1 MGTRAMTEHQ
11 DTDEDG
17 SADPTAHRASHR
29 PDHAAHDDLRLDDP
43 RLDETYLR
51 IVPGTETD
59 GTVVLVG
66 VTHDHPASQARARR
80 VVAGVEP
87 AVVALE
93 LSPLAMPLY
102 RQYASARDG
111 RTGGAYDG
119 GEMAAALAASG
130 DGRAVGIDAPNWA
143 YGRRLVEALRA
154 RGTGHEAAVSAIRD
168 TLSVS
173 RHAITCAVGAAIRTV
188 TPWSPA
194 VETPA
199 AHDSS
204 VADPPAAQAADEA
217 RQLSRSRALLGAL
230 ELPPGQELVDEL
242 REASMASRIESLRT
256 EGSVVAV
263 VGHAHLGPIYERLAD
278 E

>member
-1 MGTRAMTEHQ
+1 MTEHQ
-11 DTDEDG
+11 HTDEHG
-17 SADPTAHRASHR
+17 AADPTAHVESHR
-29 PDHAAHDDLRLDDP
+29 PPDHAAHDPQFDDP

-51 IVPGTETD
+51 VVPETEA
-59 GTVVLVG
+59 GGIVVLVG

-80 VVAGVEP
+80 VVAGVAP

-111 RTGGAYDG
+111 RTVGAYDG

-130 DGRAVGIDAPNWA
+130 DGRVVGIDAPNWA

-154 RGTGHEAAVSAIRD
+154 RETDREAAASAIRD

-173 RHAITCAVGAAIRTV
+173 RHAVTCAVSAAIRTV
-188 TPWSPA
+188 TPWSPT

-217 RQLSRSRALLGAL
+217 RKLSRSRALLGAL
-230 ELPPGQELVDEL
+230 ELPPGQVLVDEL

-263 VGHAHLGPIYERLAD
+263 VGHAHLGPIYDRLAGEESD
-278 E
+278 

>member
-1 MGTRAMTEHQ
+1 MTEHQ
-11 DTDEDG
+11 YTDERG
-17 SADPTAHRASHR
+17 AADPTAHAESDR
-29 PDHAAHDDLRLDDP
+29 PLDRVVRDDSRLDDP
-43 RLDETYLR
+43 RVDDTYLR
-51 IVPGTETD
+51 VVPSIERG

-80 VVAGVEP
+80 VVAGVAP

-93 LSPLAMPLY
+93 LSPLVIPLY
-102 RQYASARDG
+102 RQYASERDG

-130 DGRAVGIDAPNWA
+130 DGRVVGIDAPNWA
-143 YGRRLVEALRA
+143 YGRRLVAALRA
-154 RGTGHEAAVSAIRD
+154 RETDREAAVSAVRN

-173 RHAITCAVGAAIRTV
+173 RHTVTCAVSAAVRAV
-188 TPWSPA
+188 TPWAPS
-194 VETPA
+194 VETAA

-204 VADPPAAQAADEA
+204 VTDPPAAQAADEA

-230 ELPPGQELVDEL
+230 KLPPGQELVDEL

-263 VGHAHLGPIYERLAD
+263 VGHAHLDPIRDRLAG
-278 E
+278 EGSE